1 MTSRRYNPATMNGNE
16 TTVLYRSVGQTE
28 LDLIEKS
35 GFKAFPLYLEGQP
48 IFSFLLN
55 EEYARFIA
63 SECNANEAF
72 SGYTGYVLRLAV
84 RTDFVAPFEIRKEAS
99 AIALEYGIPADRVVQ
114 FNENIVGMI
123 ELVARYVNRSH

>member
-1 MTSRRYNPATMNGNE
+1 MNGDK
-16 TTVLYRSVGQTE
+16 TTVLYRPVGQKE

-35 GFKAFPLYLEGQP
+35 GFRAFPHHLEGQP
-48 IFSFLLN
+48 ILNFLLN

-63 SECNANEAF
+63 SECNANEAS
-72 SGYTGYVLRLAV
+72 SGYTGYVLRLSV

-123 ELVARYVNRSH
+123 DLVARYANRSH